1 MRVSRCTFARL
12 VTRLAFLAVLLGL
25 GSGLAR
31 ADEGAP
37 VLLPRD
43 VSASDVPAT
52 AKLPPLPADFESF
65 DEGWIQL
72 SAPSSIHERIAPLL
86 REATDFRARLSEDL
100 GQPVL
105 AHVVVRVVR
114 SPEQMAELAPV
125 GAPPPAYAAAVAYP
139 ALRFVMLALKAPVTW
154 EAPDLGEL
162 MRHELSHV
170 ALAEAVGDRHVPRWF
185 NEGLAIRQSGELPW
199 ARLKTLWDASLS
211 RTLIPLKDLDTS
223 FPSESYQVNV
233 AYAESA
239 DFVSFLMRDTDRAR
253 FGSLVQRVGA
263 GASFD
268 RALEDAYG
276 TDVRKLEFQWRE
288 EVSHRFGVVP
298 MLTGGGV
305 VWLLIIGLAA
315 AAWVKRRRRARAKLE
330 RWASEEAQIDAAI
343 AAANA
348 PEPSGGDE
356 DMPSRPP
363 PSGVV
368 EHEGRWYTLH

>member
-1 MRVSRCTFARL
+1 MRRPRSTFAL
-12 VTRLAFLAVLLGL
+12 VIAFLVLLLGL
-25 GSGLAR
+25 GFGRGLAQ

-139 ALRFVMLALKAPVTW
+139 PLRFVMLALKAPVTW

-223 FPSESYQVNV
+223 FPSESYEVNV

-268 RALEDAYG
+268 RAIEDAYG

-315 AAWVKRRRRARAKLE
+315 AAWMKRRRLARAKLE
-330 RWASEEAQIDAAI
+330 QWATEEAQIDAAI
-343 AAANA
+343 AAART

-356 DMPSRPP
+356 EMPSRPP